1 MDLSRT
7 RTVPLCNAVEPAPD
21 LRAAQATSEP
31 SSGRSSSSR
40 ICAVCGSIFFPRRP
54 EARAC
59 SGKCRMNASR
69 SRRVSDL
76 VARIEAAEVRLAEAE
91 RGIGEARLAL
101 GGLRELATLGASK
114 VMP

>member
-1 MDLSRT
+1 MHPSRT
-7 RTVPLCNAVEPAPD
+7 RTDPLCGALEATPD
-21 LRAAQATSEP
+21 LLAAHATSEP
-31 SSGRSSSSR
+31 SGGRSSSSR
-40 ICAVCGSIFFPRRP
+40 ICTVCGSIFFPRRP

-69 SRRVSDL
+69 SRRVNDL

-91 RGIGEARLAL
+91 RVLGEARLAL
-101 GGLRELATLGASK
+101 GGLRELATLGSSK